1 MDGVILRI
9 ADITIS
15 VRNGDIMNLASKYRP
30 KTFDEVVEQ
39 PLVMKI
45 IRAMC
50 ESSELECRNFLF
62 IGSQGV
68 GKTTT
73 SRIIASELNEG
84 KGEPIEID
92 AASHSGV
99 EDVRTIVQQASQY
112 PVGMKYK
119 VFILDE
125 VHAFSQ
131 QAWQALLK
139 VLEEQPAKTVMIM
152 ATTNPEKIPATI
164 LSRVQTFQLSK
175 ISLDG
180 IFNRLKYVLEAE
192 KSEGRA
198 ITYEEDAVMLV
209 AKLANGGMRDA
220 LTLLDKCLA
229 YSLDVNT
236 DNVIKALDLPNYD
249 TYFALLN
256 GLVKKDNKTITDIV
270 NSVYNSGTNFVKW
283 FESFHSFIANII
295 KYIYIKDIGAT
306 MIPSTYL
313 SKIENYNEQHASLC
327 LKLSNVLLNL
337 NKDLKTTQYLEET
350 ALTYLLSPV
359 AKKGG

>member
-1 MDGVILRI
+1 
-9 ADITIS
+9 
-15 VRNGDIMNLASKYRP
+15 MNLASKYRP
-30 KTFDEVVEQ
+30 KTFDDVVEQ
-39 PLVMKI
+39 KLTMQIVKS
-45 IRAMC
+45 MC
-50 ESSELECRNFLF
+50 ESEQLENRNFLF
-62 IGSQGV
+62 IGPAGT
-68 GKTTT
+68 GKTST
-73 SRIIASELNEG
+73 SKIIANELNEG
-84 KGEPIEID
+84 KGTPIEID

-99 EDVRTIVQQASQY
+99 DDVRLIVQQASQY

-131 QAWQALLK
+131 PAWQSLLLT
-139 VLEEQPAKTVMIM
+139 LESQPAKSVFLLC
-152 ATTNPEKIPATI
+152 TTNPEKIPATI

-180 IFNRLKYVLEAE
+180 IFNRLIHVLECE
-192 KSEGRA
+192 KAEGRS
-198 ITYEEDAVMLV
+198 ITYQKDAIMLV
-209 AKLANGGMRDA
+209 AKLANGGLRDS

-229 YSLDVNT
+229 YSLDIT
-236 DNVIKALDLPNYD
+236 TESVISALDLPNYD
-249 TYFALLN
+249 TYFELLN
-256 GLVKKDNKTITDIV
+256 ALVKKDNKHITNIV

-283 FESFHSFIANII
+283 FESYHSFIANII
-295 KYIYIKDIGAT
+295 KYIYIKDINAT
-306 MIPSTYL
+306 MIPATYL
-313 SKIENYNEQHASLC
+313 PKIETYNEQHATLC

>member
-30 KTFDEVVEQ
+30 KTFDDVVEQ
-39 PLVMKI
+39 GMMINIVKS
-45 IRAMC
+45 MC
-50 ESSELECRNFLF
+50 ESNQLENRNFLF
-62 IGSQGV
+62 IGPAGC
-68 GKTTT
+68 GKTSTA
-73 SRIIASELNEG
+73 RIIANHLNQNQG
-84 KGEPIEID
+84 TPIEID
-92 AASHSGV
+92 AASHSGA
-99 EDVRTIVQQASQY
+99 DDMRLIVQQASQF

-119 VFILDE
+119 VFIIDE
-125 VHAFSQ
+125 CHSISSTG
-131 QAWQALLK
+131 WQVLLK
-139 VLEEQPAKTVMIM
+139 CLEEQPAKTVFLLC
-152 ATTNPEKIPATI
+152 TTNPEKIPATI

-175 ISLDG
+175 ISLQG
-180 IFNRLKYVLEAE
+180 IFNRLKYVIEAE
-192 KSEGRA
+192 KSEGKT
-198 ITYEEDAVMLV
+198 ITYQEDALTLV
-209 AKLANGGMRDA
+209 AKLANGGLRDS

-229 YSLDVNT
+229 YSLDIT
-236 DNVIKALDLPNYD
+236 TENVIQALDLPNYD

-295 KYIYIKDIGAT
+295 KYIYIKDISAT

-350 ALTYLLSPV
+350 ALTYLLSPA